1 MMGMQNQ
8 NSASAG
14 QVYYDNITGQYYTN
28 NQPQQ
33 SNSPLA
39 QLFSQS
45 PELAAM
51 MRGNRNYIGGSPLNN
66 TYNPL
71 QANTMQSNEIA
82 PYPTTESLFPGLN
95 AGLTQNM
102 QGTTY
107 GMPSSGA
114 GRFLTSGLISN
125 NTSKGQ

>member
-1 MMGMQNQ
+1 MQNP
-8 NSASAG
+8 NSAPGG
-14 QVYYDNITGQYYTN
+14 QVYYDNTTGQYYTA

-33 SNSPLA
+33 SNNPFA

-45 PELAAM
+45 PELSAM
-51 MRGNRNYIGGSPLNN
+51 MRGNRNYIGGSPFNTN

-71 QANTMQSNEIA
+71 NTLQNNTSVA

-102 QGTTY
+102 QNTMPS
-107 GMPSSGA
+107 MPSSGA
-114 GRFLTSGLISN
+114 GRFLNTGLISN
-125 NTSKGQ
+125 NTSRGQ

>member
-1 MMGMQNQ
+1 MQNQ
-8 NSASAG
+8 NSAPGG
-14 QVYYDNITGQYYTN
+14 QVYYDNTTGQYYTA

-33 SNSPLA
+33 SNSPFA

-51 MRGNRNYIGGSPLNN
+51 MRGNRNYIGGNPLNNN

-71 QANTMQSNEIA
+71 QANTMQSNAIA

-102 QGTTY
+102 QNTTSS
-107 GMPSSGA
+107 MPSSGA

>member
-8 NSASAG
+8 NSAPGG
-14 QVYYDNITGQYYTN
+14 QVYYDNTTGQYYTA

-33 SNSPLA
+33 SNSPFA

-45 PELAAM
+45 PELSAM

-66 TYNPL
+66 NGYNPM
-71 QANTMQSNEIA
+71 QNNTSVA

-102 QGTTY
+102 QGTTSS
-107 GMPSSGA
+107 MPSSGA
-114 GRFLTSGLISN
+114 GRFLSSGLLSN

>member
-1 MMGMQNQ
+1 MQNQ

-14 QVYYDNITGQYYTN
+14 GQVYYDNTTGQYYTT
-28 NQPQQ
+28 NQPEQ
-33 SNSPLA
+33 SNNI
-39 QLFSQS
+39 FSQIFGQS
-45 PELAAM
+45 PEFAKLM
-51 MRGNRNYIGGSPLNN
+51 GNNRNYIGG
-66 TYNPL
+66 NPM
-71 QANTMQSNEIA
+71 QANTMQPNTIIA

-102 QGTTY
+102 QNTTS

-114 GRFLTSGLISN
+114 GRFLSSGLLSN